1 MQITFWRA
9 AALFVFK
16 VLVLCLL
23 FIGLVA
29 GSSWLYEID
38 GISDG
43 YCNIAVLPIEGVI
56 LPFAAYDEYP
66 LVTTPKQVRDFY
78 ERAESDPFIEGVLL
92 EINSPG
98 GAPVASEQVA
108 DTIRESSLPSIAAI
122 GDVGASGAYL
132 VAAGAKEIVASTMSD
147 VGSLGVT
154 MSYLENSK
162 KNEEDGLTF
171 VELNTAKFK
180 DAGNPDKAIT
190 EEEKDRFKQDLD
202 IIHRHFIE
210 KIAAYRNVSYD
221 EMQALADGAS
231 MPGSVAKEKKL
242 VDHLGGRATARER
255 LAESL
260 SIPVEEVVLCPIE
273 EPLTDLIY

>member
-43 YCNIAVLPIEGVI
+43 YCNIAVLPVEGVI

-98 GAPVASEQVA
+98 GAPVSSEQVA
-108 DTIRESSLPSIAAI
+108 DTMR
-122 GDVGASGAYL
+122 
-132 VAAGAKEIVASTMSD
+132 
-147 VGSLGVT
+147 
-154 MSYLENSK
+154 
-162 KNEEDGLTF
+162 
-171 VELNTAKFK
+171 
-180 DAGNPDKAIT
+180 
-190 EEEKDRFKQDLD
+190 
-202 IIHRHFIE
+202 
-210 KIAAYRNVSYD
+210 
-221 EMQALADGAS
+221 
-231 MPGSVAKEKKL
+231 
-242 VDHLGGRATARER
+242 
-255 LAESL
+255 
-260 SIPVEEVVLCPIE
+260 
-273 EPLTDLIY
+273 